1 MCNSMA
7 KENSGI
13 DARQAFNM
21 AIHQWMLRIMSKI
34 EDAASRGDTCYYADV
49 ARSEVPMY
57 KEIAKRLADKGYTTE
72 LKESDDLAHLEIS
85 WMLADEKEPDD
96 DRIKPINRIK
106 DLPEG
111 HWALEDYTRRWTIK
125 QWHDK
130 VVELNG
136 MISFLQTEQTKM
148 QNKMNQITIE
158 NTWLE
163 ADSYKIPF
171 NRQVVAC
178 LEDEQLVIGVLT
190 KPREFIIQYVID
202 PRNDTKINDAVIKQW
217 KYATWPNP

>member
-1 MCNSMA
+1 MCDNMA
-7 KENSGI
+7 KENTGI

-21 AIHQWMLRIMSKI
+21 AIHHHMLRLMSKI
-34 EDAASRGDTCYYADV
+34 EDAASRGETCYYADV

-57 KEIAKRLADKGYTTE
+57 KEIVKRLTDRGYTTE
-72 LKESDDLAHLEIS
+72 WKESDDLAHLEIS

-96 DRIKPINRIK
+96 DRIQPITRIK
-106 DLPEG
+106 DLPNRD
-111 HWALEDYTRRWTIK
+111 WVLDDDMRLWSIK

-136 MISFLQTEQTKM
+136 MISFLQTERTKM
-148 QNKMNQITIE
+148 LKNP
-158 NTWLE
+158 WH
-163 ADSYKIPF
+163 SYKIPF

-178 LEDEQLVIGVLT
+178 LEDEQLVVGVLM
-190 KPREFIIQYVID
+190 KPGEFIVQYVID

-217 KYATWPNP
+217 KYATWLKP

>member
-57 KEIAKRLADKGYTTE
+57 KEMAKRLADKGYMTE

-85 WMLADEKEPDD
+85 WMLAEEKEPDEN
-96 DRIKPINRIK
+96 RIKPIRELAPSDK
-106 DLPEG
+106 
-111 HWALEDYTRRWTIK
+111 EDRRLWSIS
-125 QWHDK
+125 QLHQK
-130 VVELNG
+130 VKELNG
-136 MISFLQTEQTKM
+136 MISFLEDENTKM
-148 QNKMNQITIE
+148 RNELGHVKIE
-158 NTWLE
+158 NTWLDRSE
-163 ADSYKIPF
+163 YSLPSG
-171 NRQVVAC
+171 QVV
-178 LEDEQLVIGVLT
+178 VFTSKGNMYIGVMGEDG
-190 KPREFIIQYVID
+190 KFNIQYDIVPYTGGGWMREDSI
-202 PRNDTKINDAVIKQW
+202 IKW
-217 KYATWPNP
+217 KRVVWPVKQG